1 MKVFRR
7 SMVAGCALLLGM
19 SAAFAQDIVAYEVV
33 DGTIPKSLTGTPG
46 DPVAGREVM
55 VDRRLGNC
63 VACHTAGVFSDQ
75 QWHGEVGPPLDG
87 VADRWDEASL
97 RMIIVNAKA
106 VYDGTI
112 MPAFYRNDGFNR
124 VAPKFAGK
132 TIMSAQQVEDVVA
145 YLMTLKD

>member
-19 SAAFAQDIVAYEVV
+19 SVAFAQDIVAYEVV

>member
-7 SMVAGCALLLGM
+7 SMVAGCALLLGV

-63 VACHTAGVFSDQ
+63 VACHTAGAFSDQ

-106 VYDGTI
+106 VYDETI

-132 TIMSAQQVEDVVA
+132 TIMSAQHVEDVVA

>member
-7 SMVAGCALLLGM
+7 SMVAGCALLLGV
-19 SAAFAQDIVAYEVV
+19 SAAVAQDIVAYEVV

-46 DPVAGREVM
+46 DPIAGREVM